1 MTAGIIAALAFL
13 LLVIFIGVFLLKLVT
28 TLNEVNQSLKSI
40 TDDVDVLASQ
50 TEKVLASSNS
60 MLKDLN
66 DKVNTIDPVFQAAA
80 DLGVSVSELNDST
93 KNLTG
98 RVKNGGKM
106 GFGTKLMSL
115 AGASIFGNSKKKNKN
130 KK

>member
-13 LLVIFIGVFLLKLVT
+13 LLVIFIGVFLMKLVT
-28 TLNEVNQSLKSI
+28 TLNEVNQSLKSL
-40 TDDVDVLASQ
+40 TDDVDVISSQ

-80 DLGVSVSELNDST
+80 DLGQSVSELNDST
-93 KNLTG
+93 KNLTS
-98 RVKNGGKM
+98 RVKNGGKVS
-106 GFGTKLMSL
+106 FGTTLLSRIGSSL
-115 AGASIFGNSKKKNKN
+115 IGKKK

>member
-13 LLVIFIGVFLLKLVT
+13 LLVIFIGVFLMKLVT
-28 TLNEVNQSLKSI
+28 TLNEVNQSLKSL
-40 TDDVDVLASQ
+40 TDDVDVISSQ

-80 DLGVSVSELNDST
+80 DLGESVSELNDST

-98 RVKNGGKM
+98 RVKNGGKVS
-106 GFGTKLMSL
+106 FGTTILSRVGSSL
-115 AGASIFGNSKKKNKN
+115 IGKN
-130 KK
+130 KKKKK

>member
-28 TLNEVNQSLKSI
+28 TLNEVNQSLKSL
-40 TDDVDVLASQ
+40 TDDVDVISSQ
-50 TEKVLASSNS
+50 TEKVLASSNT

-93 KNLTG
+93 KNLTS
-98 RVKNGGKM
+98 RVKNGGKLSL
-106 GFGTKLMSL
+106 GTTILSRV
-115 AGASIFGNSKKKNKN
+115 GNAFIGKKKKSKK
-130 KK
+130 

>member
-13 LLVIFIGVFLLKLVT
+13 LLVIFIGVFLLKLVS

-40 TDDVDVLASQ
+40 TNDIDVLSSQ

-93 KNLTG
+93 KNLTS

-106 GFGTKLMSL
+106 GI
-115 AGASIFGNSKKKNKN
+115 GAKVLSFVGKSAFGNKKKKSKK
-130 KK
+130 